1 MEIVIV
7 GLLFEVCVPVDYTSA
22 SIFRHKFD
30 IFMMMINGLAMAN
43 CFGEAA
49 HTRLLRAYIYDTMLP
64 WSSKG
69 MTEFK
74 SDIQNFGYFLFVLDL
89 YAIIYV

>member
-1 MEIVIV
+1 MVIA
-7 GLLFEVCVPVDYTSA
+7 GLLFEVYVPVDYTSA

-49 HTRLLRAYIYDTMLP
+49 HTRLLRAYTTLC
-64 WSSKG
+64 SKG

-74 SDIQNFGYFLFVLDL
+74 SDIQNFGYFLLFLDL
-89 YAIIYV
+89 